1 MHNLNRYILYFQQQ
15 MILHMLNFT
24 YEEYVAAPTLQ
35 ELHAQVCRRV
45 MPKRF
50 MCRQIPELGG

>member
-1 MHNLNRYILYFQQQ
+1 MLNRYILYFPQQ
-15 MILHMLNFT
+15 ITLHMLNLT

-50 MCRQIPELGG
+50 TSCQIPELSG